1 MAHSLQFFS
10 TITILVF
17 CWRLFCCECV
27 IMCFILQCKRPQ
39 NSEKRRKREEKTNGT
54 IWSCTRKAISIWWSF
69 TSRTLVSYIVNWIPF
84 HSILFQM
91 FFRLPLPRSIH
102 FVSLA
107 QSFANPFSI
116 CRFYLRPWSVHIAS
130 LAHIHKCQPL
140 RIKPSLAAID
150 WRNAVAAMQ
159 KEKERKEK
167 TNRASIQIC
176 DANTIQC
183 IPATGV

>member
-39 NSEKRRKREEKTNGT
+39 NAEKRRKREEKTNENETNGT

-91 FFRLPLPRSIH
+91 FFRLSFPRSIH

-140 RIKPSLAAID
+140 RIKPSLAE
-150 WRNAVAAMQ
+150 Q
-159 KEKERKEK
+159 
-167 TNRASIQIC
+167 
-176 DANTIQC
+176 
-183 IPATGV
+183 